1 MSDSDD
7 DWFNKDEDELVQNL
21 QQQVKQQVENETHEE
36 RIEFCSRADD
46 YLKQLRLETNEDT
59 KSPSRFTTADFAKA
73 LKMTPLEMFL
83 YLMSAPRDL
92 FQGQLTDSD
101 SQKRVMQYIEVLTV
115 LCQLELGG
123 FDRQLLSGFA
133 KQTVLLNHVKR
144 FSVKLFAPPSKGTL
158 DADSELMLRGIKCLL
173 IRAHKLGVLE
183 PSGYELIEH
192 FKTLL
197 ARCQLPQLLNHPL
210 CVEFIRELDVL
221 PASTHV
227 KNEIY
232 PKLDQLLRAD
242 AGDTAA
248 NTVPAVAFDDV
259 AGYINCQRQLLC
271 DDFVQPLRELV
282 QRLRSKSNIDALV
295 EQNLIWPH
303 TQLNLNPE
311 FVEAERNSL
320 IFVDIGPSERLEKK
334 ELWKTYSA
342 GRAEL
347 QYLQN
352 LKTGAL
358 LCFTSSYD
366 FDNLILATVGFT
378 EDKMLKQGYLSV
390 EIAKQ
395 YNIGNI
401 YGKPLIMFET
411 PVFLEPYLRVHNY
424 LSICSADNFPMCRY
438 IVEGQIDV
446 QPPAYIRPD
455 LQLMYNGKPFTAAK
469 PPVETKLND
478 AQRTAFGA
486 ALCMEFCLIQ
496 GPPGTGKTHLSVE
509 LVKTLLQNA
518 AQLGSGPIVVLTYTN
533 DSLDKFLLKAAQ
545 HTSSILRFGS
555 QSRLPQIEQFNART
569 ISDDQLVPPRL
580 KHIWWL
586 TKCEY
591 KEQFNRLQTLHADF
605 DGSESAHVEIQS
617 ELERLHVVTEKI
629 NTLRTIF
636 QFYQARDKAL
646 LAMTT
651 TCAARL
657 NFLFRLLQSKC
668 FIFEEAGEI
677 AESHVLACLT
687 PYTQHVIL
695 IGDHKQLQ
703 PHTGNYMQQG
713 LQVSLFER
721 LITHKFPAS
730 VLNVQ
735 YRMRSCIAELLVPIF
750 YDELISDDSVKAYR
764 NVHGMA
770 ANMFFVNHDQY
781 EQQLNDM
788 SFVNKHEAK
797 ELVKL
802 AASLEREH
810 TNIVV
815 LTPYNAQVVQIK
827 ALLSKAKIQNILV
840 TTVDSYQGLEANI
853 VLLSLVRSNRAGQIG
868 FLRQPNRVCVAL
880 SRARWALYMIG
891 NMSTLEHGNPELW
904 GAIHSKLQAANA
916 IGDAFPM
923 VAGLSEEMMEQIA
936 T

>member
-21 QQQVKQQVENETHEE
+21 QQHVKQQVAIETHEE
-36 RIEFCSRADD
+36 RIDFCSRADD
-46 YLKQLRLETNEDT
+46 YLKQLRVTEDT
-59 KSPSRFTTADFAKA
+59 KSPSRFATADFAKA

-83 YLMSAPRDL
+83 YLMAAPRDL
-92 FQGQLTDSD
+92 FQDQLTDSD
-101 SQKRVMQYIEVLTV
+101 SPKRVMQYVEVLTV

-123 FDRQLLSGFA
+123 FDWQILSGFA
-133 KQTVLLNHVKR
+133 RQTVLLNHIKR
-144 FSVKLFAPPSKGTL
+144 FAVKLFAPPSKGQL
-158 DADSELMLRGIKCLL
+158 DADSESLLRGIKCLL
-173 IRAHKLGVLE
+173 IRAHKLGVLQ

-192 FKTLL
+192 FKTLIS
-197 ARCQLPQLLNHPL
+197 RCQLPQLLNHPL
-210 CVEFIRELDVL
+210 CVEFSRELDVL

-232 PKLDQLLRAD
+232 PKLEQLLRAE
-242 AGDTAA
+242 AGDA
-248 NTVPAVAFDDV
+248 VPAVASDDV
-259 AGYINCQRQLLC
+259 AGYINYQRQLLC

-282 QRLRSKSNIDALV
+282 QRLRSKQNIDALV
-295 EQNLIWPH
+295 EQNLVWPH

-311 FVEAERNSL
+311 FAEAERNSL
-320 IFVDIGPSERLEKK
+320 IFLDIRPSERQEKN
-334 ELWKTYSA
+334 ELWKSNSA
-342 GRAEL
+342 GRVEQ
-347 QYLQN
+347 QYLRN

-366 FDNLILATVGFT
+366 FDNLILATVGMT
-378 EDKMLKQGYLSV
+378 EDKMIKQGFLSV

-401 YGKPLIMFET
+401 YGRPLIMFET
-411 PVFLEPYLRVHNY
+411 PAFFEPYLRVHNY
-424 LSICSADNFPMCRY
+424 LSTCSADNFPMCRY
-438 IVEGQIDV
+438 IVEGQLDV
-446 QPPAYIRPD
+446 RPPAYIGPD
-455 LQLMYNGKPFTAAK
+455 VQLMHNGKPFTAAK

-478 AQRTAFGA
+478 SQRAAFGA
-486 ALCMEFCLIQ
+486 ALCMEFSLIQ
-496 GPPGTGKTHLSVE
+496 GPSGTGKTHLSVE

-518 AQLGSGPIVVLTYTN
+518 AQLGTGPIIVLTYTN

-545 HTSSILRFGS
+545 HTSSILRFGF
-555 QSRLPQIEQFNART
+555 QSRMPQIEQFNVRT
-569 ISDDQLVPPRL
+569 MSDDPMPPRI
-580 KHIWWL
+580 KHLWWL
-586 TKCEY
+586 AKCEY
-591 KEQFNRLQTLHADF
+591 REQFKRLQALHADF
-605 DGSESAHVEIQS
+605 DGSESAHVTIQL
-617 ELERLHVVTEKI
+617 ELEQLHGVAEKL

-651 TCAARL
+651 TCAARH

-703 PHTGNYMQQG
+703 PHTGNYTQQG

-735 YRMRSCIAELLVPIF
+735 YRMRTCIAELLVPIF
-750 YDELISDDSVKAYR
+750 YDELISDDSVRVYR
-764 NVHGMA
+764 NVSGMA
-770 ANMFFVNHDQY
+770 ANMYFVSHAQP
-781 EQQLNDM
+781 EQQLNNM

-802 AASLEREH
+802 AVSLKKERK
-810 TNIVV
+810 NIVV
-815 LTPYNAQVVQIK
+815 LTPYNAQVEHIK
-827 ALLSKAKIQNILV
+827 ALLRKAKIENILV

-853 VLLSLVRSNRAGQIG
+853 VLLSLVRSNPAGQIG

-880 SRARWALYMIG
+880 SRARWALYMMG
-891 NMSTLEHGNPELW
+891 SMSTLEHGNPQLW
-904 GAIHSKLQAANA
+904 GAIHSKLIAANA
-916 IGDAFPM
+916 IGDAFP
-923 VAGLSEEMMEQIA
+923 VATEHEEMMQQI
-936 T
+936 TT